1 MAVSQTPSHHHRKLP
16 AHSTLLSGRNP
27 PNDVGF
33 QSDRLQIWYN
43 NSTESWTDPVPH
55 AHLESDEIFVVL
67 RGTLVVEVEGKRI
80 TVGPGEFCA
89 FPMGSLHSIVEV
101 HLPVE
106 SLMIRAPSVDDKVGA
121 DGSRL

>member
-1 MAVSQTPSHHHRKLP
+1 MPQTPSHHHRKLP
-16 AHSTLLSGRNP
+16 EHSALLSGRNP

-33 QSDRLQIWYN
+33 RSDRLQIWYN
-43 NSTESWTDPVPH
+43 NSTESWDDPVPH

-67 RGTLVVEVEGKRI
+67 RGSLVVEVDGKYI

-89 FPMGSLHSIVEV
+89 FPAGSLHSIVEV
-101 HLPVE
+101 LAPIE
-106 SLMIRAPSVDDKVGA
+106 SLMIRAPSIEDKIGA